1 MNGMKSKNKT
11 AADRYFPLIPD
22 QNMLMLKNRY
32 LFLLSLSLLLAFST
46 TLAQPAPKKGIR
58 TLVIDP
64 GHGGMDP
71 GARGQVSTE
80 AAIALQVSMKFGD
93 TLAKA
98 YPDMKIIY
106 TRTTDIVPGNSSSV
120 DAGLKY
126 RANLAN
132 QSGGD
137 LFIAIHLN
145 SAGRKA
151 GGWYERKVVD
161 KIPRTKTV
169 KKGKKSYKKTYYEYV
184 YENVYVENKA
194 KGTETYVW
202 AMNKND
208 TKISSVIKNDEYS
221 GEIDSTSTLAMPDPA
236 DPVEK
241 ARMLIY
247 AQNYFRKSLDLASYM
262 QEEFKDAGRVDRGV
276 KQRND
281 KGIWVLQAT
290 GMPSILVEIGFIS
303 NTEEEQYMASEAGQR
318 EIVNNLFAAFKKYK
332 EKIEKKNEEKDK
344 DDKEKKGF

>member
-1 MNGMKSKNKT
+1 MMNMRNYCKT
-11 AADRYFPLIPD
+11 LPVFFLTLFFLQYSIP
-22 QNMLMLKNRY
+22 
-32 LFLLSLSLLLAFST
+32 SFS
-46 TLAQPAPKKGIR
+46 QPAARKGVR
-58 TLVIDP
+58 TLIIDP

-71 GARGQVSTE
+71 GARGTISSE
-80 AAIALQVSMKFGD
+80 AAVALQVSMKLGD

-98 YPDMKIIY
+98 FPEMKIIY
-106 TRTTDIVPGNSSSV
+106 TRTSDIVPGNSASI

-145 SAGRKA
+145 SAGRKP

-169 KKGKKSYKKTYYEYV
+169 KKGGKTYKKSYYEYV
-184 YENVYVENKA
+184 YENVWVENKA
-194 KGTETYVW
+194 RGTETYVW
-202 AMNKND
+202 AMNKNSSKINSV
-208 TKISSVIKNDEYS
+208 TKNNDYS
-221 GEIDSTSTLAMPDPA
+221 GEIDSTSTLSMPDPS

-247 AQNYFRKSLDLASYM
+247 AQNYFRKSLELASFV
-262 QEEFKDAGRVDRGV
+262 QDEFKETGRIDRGV

-290 GMPSILVEIGFIS
+290 GMPSILIEIGFIS
-303 NTEEEQYMASEAGQR
+303 NTEEEQYLVSEAGQN
-318 EIVNNLFAAFKKYK
+318 EIVSNIFTAFKKYV
-332 EKIEKKNEEKDK
+332 EKLEKKAEDKLKEEEKDK
-344 DDKEKKGF
+344 DKEKEKKGF